1 MELSAYFRIIR
12 RCLWL
17 IALAAIIAG
26 SAAYISAR
34 TEAPVFRAS
43 ATIQLGNYLNLTDPN
58 PGMITSAA
66 ALAETY
72 MTLLKT
78 SPILQ
83 SVVDNLKLPFSP
95 GALAGMFSG
104 RITQGTSF
112 LTLTVVYTD
121 PVIAAEVAN
130 ELTRQLIENSPTD
143 LTSEQ
148 QEQLRIL
155 QTEIRAAQAQLTQAR
170 DEMNAIDGALQSGTA
185 SEEDTAVLTARRAE
199 LVKEISETQSNLAS
213 MSSTVVQL
221 QQRGTINYIRVID
234 PARIP
239 TSPANTNPI
248 SNTLVAAA
256 IGAVL
261 AFGVALVIEYLND
274 SLRSP
279 AEIMPLLNL
288 PVLGSVAPFGNKRS
302 YKNKLITWTQP
313 RSTIAEAYRAIR
325 VNVLYRENVE
335 AGQCRVFVVTSA
347 GPSEGKSVTTANL
360 AVTFALTGMRVLF
373 IDADMRRPSGHQ
385 IFNLPNNMGLSSVWR
400 KKETSD
406 PRAVVAAAGSAVGSA
421 TGRTAAYEAP
431 ENYLANTIKLY
442 LSEIVQK
449 TEIPGLSVITAGPTP
464 ANPAELLDTPQMRE
478 LLRQVSDT
486 NLYDVVLVDTPPVL
500 VVTDSSVV
508 ASVADAKVI
517 VVIESG
523 RTRRGAA
530 IRTAQ
535 QLEALGVPVLGI
547 IMNRL
552 KAHDRDAGY
561 GYYYY
566 YGYTQ
571 YGQNRPPQLGA
582 GSGSNGQNGQTG
594 QMN

>member
-12 RCLWL
+12 RWLWL

-170 DEMNAIDGALQSGTA
+170 DEMNAIDSALQSGTA
-185 SEEDTAVLTARRAE
+185 SEEDIAVLTARRAE

-239 TSPANTNPI
+239 TSPSNTNPI

-335 AGQCRVFVVTSA
+335 SGQCRVLVVTSA

-406 PRAVVAAAGSAVGSA
+406 PRAVVAAGSAVGSA

-478 LLRQVSDT
+478 LLHQVSET

-508 ASVADAKVI
+508 ASVANAKVI

-530 IRTAQ
+530 VRTAQ

>member
-1 MELSAYFRIIR
+1 M
-12 RCLWL
+12 
-17 IALAAIIAG
+17 
-26 SAAYISAR
+26 
-34 TEAPVFRAS
+34 
-43 ATIQLGNYLNLTDPN
+43 
-58 PGMITSAA
+58 PGIGG
-66 ALAETY
+66 
-72 MTLLKT
+72 
-78 SPILQ
+78 
-83 SVVDNLKLPFSP
+83 D
-95 GALAGMFSG
+95 
-104 RITQGTSF
+104 
-112 LTLTVVYTD
+112 
-121 PVIAAEVAN
+121 
-130 ELTRQLIENSPTD
+130 
-143 LTSEQ
+143 
-148 QEQLRIL
+148 
-155 QTEIRAAQAQLTQAR
+155 
-170 DEMNAIDGALQSGTA
+170 
-185 SEEDTAVLTARRAE
+185 
-199 LVKEISETQSNLAS
+199 
-213 MSSTVVQL
+213 
-221 QQRGTINYIRVID
+221 QR
-234 PARIP
+234 
-239 TSPANTNPI
+239 
-248 SNTLVAAA
+248 
-256 IGAVL
+256 
-261 AFGVALVIEYLND
+261 
-274 SLRSP
+274 
-279 AEIMPLLNL
+279 
-288 PVLGSVAPFGNKRS
+288 
-302 YKNKLITWTQP
+302 W
-313 RSTIAEAYRAIR
+313 
-325 VNVLYRENVE
+325 
-335 AGQCRVFVVTSA
+335 
-347 GPSEGKSVTTANL
+347 PSEGKSVTTANL

-406 PRAVVAAAGSAVGSA
+406 PRAVVAAGSAVGSA

-478 LLRQVSDT
+478 LLHQVSET

-508 ASVADAKVI
+508 ASVANAKVI

-530 IRTAQ
+530 VRTAQ